1 MKMYTWIDNNG
12 SMTANGSATYGYGE
26 NYFNGTNPL
35 GSGITCNVIYVVFDT
50 DADPNNAY

>member
-1 MKMYTWIDNNG
+1 MYTWIDNNG